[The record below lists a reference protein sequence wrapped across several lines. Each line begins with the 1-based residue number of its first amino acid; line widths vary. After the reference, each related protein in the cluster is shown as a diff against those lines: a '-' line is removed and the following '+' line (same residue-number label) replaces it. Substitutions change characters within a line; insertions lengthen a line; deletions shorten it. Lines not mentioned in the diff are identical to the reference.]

1 MYSTQSTSQTSST
14 HGSTP
19 GGVVID
25 LTSLGLP
32 KESSVIKP
40 STHSTHR
47 RVQRLFHLPVLL
59 SDSTGAEGE
68 EASLLLDESKR
79 RPHSGECS
87 QCDSVARVSWA
98 VCPLI
103 TTLLMASILGVV
115 VVVFMKLDSGIKT
128 IDASVDLTSTASSM
142 LKNMNGILHSGA
154 SLAQTADKLGLK
166 AVNLTY
172 VRTYN
177 SHDCIPR
184 LCLLT
189 HSHSLLCVH
198 CVADTWTLCSKNDE

>member
-14 HGSTP
+14 HGATP

-32 KESSVIKP
+32 KKSSVKP

-47 RVQRLFHLPVLL
+47 RVQRLFHLPVLV
-59 SDSTGAEGE
+59 DSTGVEG

-87 QCDSVARVSWA
+87 QCDTVARASWA
-98 VCPLI
+98 ICPLI
-103 TTLLMASILGVV
+103 TTLLIAAILGVV
-115 VVVFMKLDSGIKT
+115 VVVFMKLDSAIRT

-172 VRTYN
+172 VLGPFTDKLMNRTEHILGQVDALT
-177 SHDCIPR
+177 SHPTI
-184 LCLLT
+184 
-189 HSHSLLCVH
+189 SIG
-198 CVADTWTLCSKNDE
+198 